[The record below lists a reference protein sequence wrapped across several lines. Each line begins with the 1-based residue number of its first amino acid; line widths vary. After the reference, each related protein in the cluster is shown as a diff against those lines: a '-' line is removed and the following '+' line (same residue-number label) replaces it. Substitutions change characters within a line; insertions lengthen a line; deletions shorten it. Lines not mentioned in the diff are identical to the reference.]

1 MKYLVTVKLNDGT
14 FIHLTSEFFQTIC
27 YQLSLRCS
35 QSGEHVGG
43 TKLILVRFPHSPFW
57 VYFINFWLVI
67 CSYTSLLMHG

>member
-14 FIHLTSEFFQTIC
+14 FIHSTSEFFQTIC

-43 TKLILVRFPHSPFW
+43 TKLILVRFPLFPFW
-57 VYFINFWLVI
+57 VSFVNFWLVI